1 MLTLGLAALS
11 EAKNQRHWMKARK
24 WLSAYIIPAVE
35 LPILSMESDENVT
48 PEPLQ
53 HYRLV
58 TGPLPDKSNEYF
70 K

>member
-1 MLTLGLAALS
+1 
-11 EAKNQRHWMKARK
+11 MKARK